1 MNKNMKSQ
9 QQSAETFML
18 MRPQLKPSTLSISI
32 QLNQCI
38 IVMYLSGTSL
48 KFKKRNLIVRQ
59 I

>member
-9 QQSAETFML
+9 QKSVETFML
-18 MRPQLKPSTLSISI
+18 MRPQLKPSTLSITI

>member
-9 QQSAETFML
+9 QQCAETFML
-18 MRPQLKPSTLSISI
+18 MRPQLKPSTLSITI

-38 IVMYLSGTSL
+38 ILMYLSGTSL